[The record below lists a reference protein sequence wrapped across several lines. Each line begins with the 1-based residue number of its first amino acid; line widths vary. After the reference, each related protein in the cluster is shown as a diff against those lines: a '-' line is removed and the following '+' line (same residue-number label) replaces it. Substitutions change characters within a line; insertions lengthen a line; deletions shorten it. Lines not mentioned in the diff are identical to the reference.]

1 MDGQLILVV
10 ITYIVVF
17 ICMAVGTWI
26 IVRRSNK
33 QTDTLIGI
41 LNSFSS
47 IDKDLGIITTKLE
60 NYDKH
65 NEKSNDTQ
73 KTVIIESL
81 KNISDRMEKLEKTTT
96 SQVSK
101 LDNDINRLYMYCS
114 GRFVRDN
121 MTKD

>member
-33 QTDTLIGI
+33 QTDTLIAI